1 VSEHDVS
8 ADRPDS
14 LMHTA
19 GWDHV
24 TLVGSN
30 AEDTIAFYRDV
41 LGLRLV
47 IRQPNLDRAEVEH
60 LFFDAGDGRLVTFFV
75 DESRESAERQDPGV
89 GAVHHLAFRIEAA
102 DLPGIRDRLH
112 EAGHGVT
119 EYDRGAFHSLYTH
132 DHNGLVIEL
141 AADKYEIPDDKRAEI
156 LARAQAARVDDGAD
170 YIDSEHLETALEE
183 LGLPV
188 KPNALPDAVTGRDF

>member
-1 VSEHDVS
+1 MPDHDVS
-8 ADRPDS
+8 TDRPDS
-14 LMHTA
+14 LVHAA

-30 AEDTIAFYRDV
+30 ADDTVAFYRDV

-47 IRQPNLDRAEVEH
+47 VRQPNLDRAGVEH

-75 DESRESAERQDPGV
+75 DDSRESVKRQDPGV
-89 GAVHHLAFRIEAA
+89 GAVHHLAFRIEPAE
-102 DLPGIRDRLH
+102 LPEIRARL
-112 EAGHGVT
+112 EAAGHRVS

-132 DHNGLVIEL
+132 DHNGLVVEL
-141 AADKYEIPDDKRAEI
+141 AADKYVIPDDRRAEV
-156 LARAQAARVDDGAD
+156 LARAQAARVAAGAD
-170 YIDSEHLETALEE
+170 YIGSDHLETALED

-188 KPNALPDAVTGRDF
+188 EPHDLPAAPAGRDF